1 MPESIQTLVKHIG
14 RINRN
19 ELNLQYTYV
28 YAKLRYKN
36 RARIFSSVVD
46 SSLKK
51 ALVFCYDT
59 DIGILLYENMRKLCT
74 MEGCNYSQSR
84 NSKICAT
91 LNVLN
96 LANLFLMIFN
106 E

>member
-59 DIGILLYENMRKLCT
+59 DIYCYT
-74 MEGCNYSQSR
+74 
-84 NSKICAT
+84 KICGSSVQWRDAIT
-91 LNVLN
+91 VNYVIAKFVLP
-96 LANLFLMIFN
+96 
-106 E
+106 